1 MRNLKFLL
9 SCFMLLM
16 SVVAF
21 AQNQVTGHVAD
32 ATGEPIIG
40 ANVTVKGTTVGT
52 ITDIDGN
59 FTLEVGSTDGT
70 LVVSF
75 IGYKSAEAA
84 IKGKSPINVILQED
98 TETLDEVVVVGY
110 GTQNRKSLT
119 GAISDVKSESL
130 TRSVSTTT
138 AGALSGKIAGISTR
152 AKDARPGKG
161 ISLEIRNMGAPLYVI
176 DGIPYGGNTGNDWLV
191 NSEVSGNDVFN
202 SLNIE
207 DIESITVLKDASA
220 AIYGLR
226 ASNGVVLVT
235 TKKGKKNEKVS
246 INVNGYYGWQNL
258 TRFPELANAEQYTR
272 GLAEAAQNR
281 GEDPN
286 SVYTKEE
293 LAKWAAGTEKG
304 YKSYD
309 YYDMI
314 MRKNVPQYHVNASV
328 TGGSERTNYYLS
340 VAHTSQEAM
349 MPDFN
354 YQRTNFQLNLDT
366 KITNRFTIGAQVS
379 GRYEKTNDVGL
390 PGGDGYYSA
399 ILAVFK
405 MRPIDSPY
413 ANDNPNYIRN
423 IDSYRNG
430 YNPAA
435 FRRDIAGYKDSMTR
449 YANINAYAQYDFGF
463 GLTAKATFSY
473 GYTNSRFDGYQYAYQ
488 IYTYDE
494 ASDTYNGTNA
504 VGRWR
509 LQIDR
514 SVPTR
519 YMQLQLNYNKQIKDH
534 NISAVLGYE
543 ASDYDWSKKTYGTEP
558 STDYLPL
565 LQMDEINS
573 FGDEWSYEAR
583 AGWLARVNYDYAH
596 KYLVELLARYD
607 GSYLYAPSQR
617 WGFFPGAS
625 IGWRISEENFFAPLK
640 SVVDDLK
647 IRASIGQTGTES
659 GVSLFGY
666 LSGYNWNQGS
676 AVLDGEYV
684 TGLNQRGL
692 PVTNLSWTK
701 NTTKNIGFDLTMFGN
716 RLTISADAFR
726 KDITGVPAARY
737 DVLLPSEVGYS
748 LPNENLNKQAYVGT
762 EAMATWTDHIGDF
775 NYRVS
780 GNITF
785 SRYRNIESYKPRFS
799 NSWDEYR
806 NSSED
811 RWGGIYWGYQVIGQF
826 QSEEEIKNYP
836 VNLDGQGNTTLLPG
850 DLIYKD
856 VNNDGVING
865 MDERPIGFPEGWAPI
880 LSFGGNIGLEWKGI
894 DLNIDFSG
902 GAMQGW
908 RQNYELTNA
917 YHNGGNSPAYLL
929 EDRWHRLDLY
939 DPESEWVPGRYPAIR
954 NGEFAYN
961 NKNSDFWLHNVH
973 YLRIS
978 NLEIGYSL
986 PTWMLKPI
994 HAQKVRIFMS
1004 VSNLCSFDNV
1014 HQYGIDPEIT
1024 AAAAVVYPQQRTF
1037 LVGFNVTF

>member
-1 MRNLKFLL
+1 
-9 SCFMLLM
+9 MLLM

-430 YNPAA
+430 YNPVA

-504 VGRWR
+504 AGRWR

-994 HAQKVRIFMS
+994 HAQKVRIYGS

>member
-504 VGRWR
+504 AGRWR

-929 EDRWHRLDLY
+929 EDRWHRLELY

-994 HAQKVRIFMS
+994 HAQKVRIYGS

>member
-504 VGRWR
+504 AGRWR

-607 GSYLYAPSQR
+607 GFYLYAPSQR

-748 LPNENLNKQAYVGT
+748 LPNENLNKQAYIGT

-856 VNNDGVING
+856 VNNDGVINS

-994 HAQKVRIFMS
+994 HAQKVRVYGS

>member
-340 VAHTSQEAM
+340 VAHTSQETM

-504 VGRWR
+504 AGRWR

-994 HAQKVRIFMS
+994 HAQKVRIYGS

>member
-1 MRNLKFLL
+1 
-9 SCFMLLM
+9 MLLM

-504 VGRWR
+504 AGRWR

-939 DPESEWVPGRYPAIR
+939 EPESEWVPGRYPAIR

-994 HAQKVRIFMS
+994 HAQKVRIYGS

>member
-1 MRNLKFLL
+1 MRNFRFLFI
-9 SCFMLLM
+9 CIMLF
-16 SVVAF
+16 SSAIAF
-21 AQNQVTGHVAD
+21 AQNQITGHVAD
-32 ATGEPIIG
+32 TTGEPVIG
-40 ANVTVKGTTVGT
+40 ANVTVKGTTTGT

-59 FTLEVGSTDGT
+59 FILPVESPDGV
-70 LVVSF
+70 LVISF
-75 IGYKSAEAA
+75 IGYKSAEA
-84 IKGKSPINVILQED
+84 PINGKTQINVTLHED

-110 GTQNRKSLT
+110 GTQNKKSLT

-138 AGALSGKIAGISTR
+138 AGALAGKMAGISTR

-176 DGIPYGGNTGNDWLV
+176 DGIPYGGNNSTDWLMA
-191 NSEVSGNDVFN
+191 SEVSGTDVFN

-207 DIESITVLKDASA
+207 DIESITILKDASA

-258 TRFPELANAEQYTR
+258 TRFPELANAAQYTR

-286 SVYTKEE
+286 SVYSKEE

-314 MRKNVPQYHVNASV
+314 MRKNVPQYHINASV

-340 VAHTSQEAM
+340 LAHTKQEAM
-349 MPDFN
+349 MPDFD
-354 YQRTNFQLNLDT
+354 YQRTNFQLNIDT
-366 KITNRFTIGAQVS
+366 KITDRFTIGAQVS
-379 GRYEKTNDVGL
+379 GRYEKTEDVGL
-390 PGGDGYYSA
+390 PGGDGYYSS
-399 ILAVFK
+399 ILAMFK

-423 IDSYRNG
+423 IDPTRNG

-435 FRRDIAGYKDSMTR
+435 FSRDIAGYKDNLTR
-449 YANINAYAQYDFGF
+449 NANINAYAQYDFGF

-473 GYTNSRFDGYQYAYQ
+473 GYTNSRFDGRQYSYQ

-494 ASDTYNGTNA
+494 ATDTYNGTDVA
-504 VGRWR
+504 GPWR
-509 LQIDR
+509 SQIDR

-519 YMQLQLNYNKQIKDH
+519 YMQLQLNYNKQIKKH

-558 STDYLPL
+558 SNDYLPL
-565 LQMDEINS
+565 LQKDEINS
-573 FGDEWSYEAR
+573 FYDEWSYEAR
-583 AGWLARVNYDYAH
+583 AGWLGRINYDYAH
-596 KYLVELLARYD
+596 KYLIELLARYD
-607 GSYLYAPSQR
+607 ASYLYAPSQR
-617 WGFFPGAS
+617 WGFFPGVS
-625 IGWRISEENFFAPLK
+625 VGWRISEEKFFEPLK
-640 SVVDDLK
+640 TVVDDLK
-647 IRASIGQTGTES
+647 IRASIGQTGTEKD
-659 GVSLFGY
+659 VSMFGY
-666 LSGYNWNQGS
+666 LPGYNWAQGS
-676 AVLDGEYV
+676 AVLDDKYT

-701 NTTKNIGFDLTMFGN
+701 NTSKNIGIDLTMFGN
-716 RLTISADAFR
+716 RLTVTADAFR

-748 LPNENLNKQAYVGT
+748 LPNENLNKQAYIGT
-762 EAMATWTDHIGDF
+762 EAMVTWTDNIGEL

-785 SRYRNIESYKPRFS
+785 SRYRSIETYKPRFG

-806 NSSED
+806 NSAED

-826 QSEEEIKNYP
+826 QSEEQIKNYP
-836 VNLDGQGNTTLLPG
+836 VDLDGQGNTSLLPG

-856 VNNDGVING
+856 VNGDGVING
-865 MDERPIGFPEGWAPI
+865 MDERPIGFPENWAPI

-894 DLNIDFSG
+894 DLNIDLSG

-917 YHNGGNSPAYLL
+917 YHGDGNSPVYLL
-929 EDRWHRLDLY
+929 EDRWHRADLY
-939 DPESEWVPGRYPAIR
+939 DPTSEWVPGYYPAIR
-954 NGEFAYN
+954 KGEFAYN
-961 NKNSDFWLHNVH
+961 NKNSDFWLHNVR

-986 PTWMLKPI
+986 PVWMLKPI
-994 HAQKVRIFMS
+994 HAQKVRVYAN
-1004 VSNLCSFDNV
+1004 VSNLYSFDNV
-1014 HQYGIDPEIT
+1014 HQFGIDPEIT

>member
-176 DGIPYGGNTGNDWLV
+176 DGIPYGGNTGNDWSV

-504 VGRWR
+504 AGRWR

-748 LPNENLNKQAYVGT
+748 LPNENLNKQAYIGT

-856 VNNDGVING
+856 VNNDGVINS

-994 HAQKVRIFMS
+994 HAQKVRVYGS

>member
-1 MRNLKFLL
+1 MSNLKFLL

-504 VGRWR
+504 AGRWR

-994 HAQKVRIFMS
+994 HAQKVRIYGS

>member
-994 HAQKVRIFMS
+994 HAQKVRIYGS

>member
-1 MRNLKFLL
+1 MRNCKFLL
-9 SCFMLLM
+9 VCIMLFC
-16 SVVAF
+16 SAIAF
-21 AQNQVTGHVAD
+21 AQNQITGHVVD
-32 ATGEPIIG
+32 TTGEPVIG
-40 ANVTVKGTTVGT
+40 ANVTVKGTATGT

-59 FTLEVGSTDGT
+59 FTLPVESNDGI
-70 LVVSF
+70 LIVSF
-75 IGYKSAEAA
+75 IGYKSAEVS
-84 IKGKSPINVILQED
+84 INGKTQINVVLKED

-110 GTQNRKSLT
+110 GTQTKKSLT

-138 AGALSGKIAGISTR
+138 AGALAGKMAGISTR

-176 DGIPYGGNTGNDWLV
+176 DGIPYGGNTGSDWLQA
-191 NSEVSGNDVFN
+191 SEVSGNDVFN
-202 SLNIE
+202 ALNIE
-207 DIESITVLKDASA
+207 DIESITILKDASA

-235 TKKGKKNEKVS
+235 TKKGRKNEKVS

-258 TRFPELANAEQYTR
+258 TRFPKLANAAQYTR

-286 SVYTKEE
+286 SVYTKEDLE
-293 LAKWAAGTEKG
+293 KWAAGTEKG
-304 YKSYD
+304 YKAYD

-314 MRKNVPQYHVNASV
+314 MRKNVPQYHINASV
-328 TGGSERTNYYLS
+328 TGGSEKTNYYLS
-340 VAHTSQEAM
+340 LAHTKQEAM
-349 MPDFN
+349 MPDFD
-354 YQRTNFQLNLDT
+354 YQRTNFQLNIDS
-366 KITNRFTIGAQVS
+366 KITKRFTIGAQVS
-379 GRYEKTNDVGL
+379 GRYEKTEDVGL
-390 PGGDGYYSA
+390 PGGDGYFSS
-399 ILAVFK
+399 ILAMFK

-413 ANDNPNYIRN
+413 ANDNPDYIRN
-423 IDSYRNG
+423 IDPTRNG

-435 FRRDIAGYKDSMTR
+435 FSRDIAGYKDNLTR
-449 YANINAYAQYDFGF
+449 NANINAYAQYDFGF

-473 GYTNSRFDGYQYAYQ
+473 GYTNSRFDGRQYSYQ

-494 ASDTYNGTNA
+494 ATDTYNGTDVA
-504 VGRWR
+504 GPWR

-519 YMQLQLNYNKQIKDH
+519 YMQLQLNYNKQFGKH
-534 NISAVLGYE
+534 NVSAVLGYE

-558 STDYLPL
+558 SNDYLPL
-565 LQMDEINS
+565 LQKDEINS

-583 AGWLARVNYDYAH
+583 AGWLARINYNYAH
-596 KYLVELLARYD
+596 KYLIELLGRYD

-617 WGFFPGAS
+617 WGFFPGVS
-625 IGWRISEENFFAPLK
+625 LGWRISEEKFFEPLK
-640 SVVDDLK
+640 TVVDDFK
-647 IRASIGQTGTES
+647 IRASIGQTGTEKD
-659 GVSLFGY
+659 VSMFGY
-666 LSGYNWNQGS
+666 LPGYNWAQGN
-676 AVLDGEYV
+676 AVLDGEFV

-701 NTTKNIGFDLTMFGN
+701 NTSKNIGIDLTMFGN
-716 RLTISADAFR
+716 RLTVTADAFR

-748 LPNENLNKQAYVGT
+748 LPNENLNKQAYIGT
-762 EAMATWTDHIGDF
+762 EAMVTWTDHIGEL

-785 SRYRNIESYKPRFS
+785 SRYRSIETYKPRFG

-806 NSSED
+806 NSAED

-826 QSEEEIKNYP
+826 QSEEQIKNYP
-836 VNLDGQGNTTLLPG
+836 VDLDGQGNTSLLPG
-850 DLIYKD
+850 DFIYKD
-856 VNNDGVING
+856 VNGDGVING
-865 MDERPIGFPEGWAPI
+865 MDERPIGFPENWAPI

-908 RQNYELTNA
+908 RQNYELANA
-917 YHNGGNSPAYLL
+917 FHGDGNSPVYLL
-929 EDRWHRLDLY
+929 EDRWHRADLY
-939 DPESEWVPGRYPAIR
+939 DPESEWTPGRYPAIR
-954 NGEFAYN
+954 KGEFGYN
-961 NKNSDFWLHNVH
+961 NKNSDFWLHNVR

-978 NLEIGYSL
+978 NLEVGYSL
-986 PTWMLKPI
+986 PIWMLKPI
-994 HAQKVRIFMS
+994 HAQKVRIYANI
-1004 VSNLCSFDNV
+1004 SNLCSFDNV

-1037 LVGFNVTF
+1037 LLGFNVTF

>member
-272 GLAEAAQNR
+272 GLAEAASNR

-504 VGRWR
+504 AGRWR

-994 HAQKVRIFMS
+994 HAQKVRIYGS

>member
-1 MRNLKFLL
+1 
-9 SCFMLLM
+9 MLLM

-21 AQNQVTGHVAD
+21 AQNQIKGHVAD

-40 ANVTVKGTTVGT
+40 ANVTVKGTTTGT

-59 FTLEVGSTDGT
+59 FTLEVESTDGT

-75 IGYKSAEAA
+75 IGYKSVEAKMNGTA
-84 IKGKSPINVILQED
+84 PINVVLQED

-138 AGALSGKIAGISTR
+138 AGALTGKIAGISTR

-161 ISLEIRNMGAPLYVI
+161 INLEIRNMGTPLFVI
-176 DGIPYGGNTGNDWLV
+176 DGIPYGGNTSNDWLV

-202 SLNIE
+202 ALNIE

-314 MRKNVPQYHVNASV
+314 MRKNVPQYHINASV

-340 VAHTSQEAM
+340 IAHTNQEAM

-390 PGGDGYYSA
+390 PGGDGYYSS
-399 ILAVFK
+399 ILAIFR

-519 YMQLQLNYNKQIKDH
+519 YMQLQLNYNKQIKEH

-607 GSYLYAPSQR
+607 GSYLYAPSKR
-617 WGFFPGAS
+617 WGFFPGLS
-625 IGWRISEENFFAPLK
+625 LGWRISEEKFFAPLK

-659 GVSLFGY
+659 GVSMFGY

-701 NTTKNIGFDLTMFGN
+701 NTTKNIGFDLSMFGN
-716 RLTISADAFR
+716 RLTVSADAFR

-748 LPNENLNKQAYVGT
+748 LPNENLNKQAYIGA
-762 EAMATWTDHIGDF
+762 EAMATWTDHIGEF

-785 SRYRNIESYKPRFS
+785 SRYRSIETYKPRFS

-806 NSSED
+806 NSAED

-836 VNLDGQGNTTLLPG
+836 VNLDGQGNPTLLPG

-856 VNNDGVING
+856 VNNDGVINS
-865 MDERPIGFPEGWAPI
+865 MDERPIGFPENWAPI
-880 LSFGGNIGLEWKGI
+880 LSFGGNIGLEWRGI

-908 RQNYELTNA
+908 RQNYELANA

-929 EDRWHRLDLY
+929 EDRWHRADLY
-939 DPESEWVPGRYPAIR
+939 DPESEWISGRYPAIR

-986 PTWMLKPI
+986 PMWMLKPL
-994 HAQKVRIFMS
+994 HAQKVRVYGS

-1014 HQYGIDPEIT
+1014 HQFGIDPEIT

>member
-1 MRNLKFLL
+1 
-9 SCFMLLM
+9 MLLM

-21 AQNQVTGHVAD
+21 AQNQIKGHVAD

-40 ANVTVKGTTVGT
+40 ANVTVKGTTTGT

-75 IGYKSAEAA
+75 IGYKSVEAKMNGTA
-84 IKGKSPINVILQED
+84 PINVVLQED

-138 AGALSGKIAGISTR
+138 AGALTGKIAGISTR

-161 ISLEIRNMGAPLYVI
+161 INLEIRNMGTPLFVI
-176 DGIPYGGNTGNDWLV
+176 DGIPYGGNTSNDWLV

-202 SLNIE
+202 ALNIE

-314 MRKNVPQYHVNASV
+314 MRKNVPQYHINASV

-340 VAHTSQEAM
+340 IAHTNQEAM

-390 PGGDGYYSA
+390 PGGDGYYSS
-399 ILAVFK
+399 ILAIFR

-519 YMQLQLNYNKQIKDH
+519 YMQLQLNYNKQIKEH

-607 GSYLYAPSQR
+607 GSYLYAPSKR
-617 WGFFPGAS
+617 WGFFPGLS
-625 IGWRISEENFFAPLK
+625 LGWRISEEKFFAPLK

-659 GVSLFGY
+659 GVSMFGY
-666 LSGYNWNQGS
+666 LGGYNWNQGS

-701 NTTKNIGFDLTMFGN
+701 NTTKNIGFDLSMFGN
-716 RLTISADAFR
+716 RLTVSADAFR

-748 LPNENLNKQAYVGT
+748 LPNENLNKQAYIGA
-762 EAMATWTDHIGDF
+762 EAMATWTDHIGEF

-785 SRYRNIESYKPRFS
+785 SRYRSIETYKPRFS

-806 NSSED
+806 NSAED

-856 VNNDGVING
+856 VNNDGVINS
-865 MDERPIGFPEGWAPI
+865 MDERPIGFPENWAPI
-880 LSFGGNIGLEWKGI
+880 LSFGGNIGLEWRGI

-908 RQNYELTNA
+908 RQNYELANA

-929 EDRWHRLDLY
+929 EDRWHRADLY
-939 DPESEWVPGRYPAIR
+939 DPESEWISGRYPAIR

-986 PTWMLKPI
+986 PMWMLKPL
-994 HAQKVRIFMS
+994 HAQKVRVYGS

-1014 HQYGIDPEIT
+1014 HQFGIDPEIT

>member
-1 MRNLKFLL
+1 
-9 SCFMLLM
+9 MLLM

-21 AQNQVTGHVAD
+21 AQNQIKGHVAD
-32 ATGEPIIG
+32 AAGEPIIG
-40 ANVTVKGTTVGT
+40 ANVTVKGTTTGT

-59 FTLEVGSTDGT
+59 FVLEVGSTNGT

-75 IGYKSAEAA
+75 IGYKSVEA
-84 IKGKSPINVILQED
+84 KMNGTSPINVILQED

-138 AGALSGKIAGISTR
+138 AGALTGKIAGISTR

-161 ISLEIRNMGAPLYVI
+161 INLEIRNMGTPLFVI
-176 DGIPYGGNTGNDWLV
+176 DGIPYGGNTSSDWLV

-202 SLNIE
+202 ALNIE

-314 MRKNVPQYHVNASV
+314 MRKNVPQYHINASV

-340 VAHTSQEAM
+340 VAHTNQEAM

-390 PGGDGYYSA
+390 PGGDGYYSS
-399 ILAVFK
+399 ILAIFR

-519 YMQLQLNYNKQIKDH
+519 YMQLQLNYNKQIKNH

-596 KYLVELLARYD
+596 KYLIELLARYD
-607 GSYLYAPSQR
+607 GSYLYVPSKR
-617 WGFFPGAS
+617 WGFFPGVS
-625 IGWRISEENFFAPLK
+625 VGWRISEEKFFTPLK

-659 GVSLFGY
+659 GVSMFGY

-701 NTTKNIGFDLTMFGN
+701 NTTKNIGFDLTMFGS
-716 RLTISADAFR
+716 RLTVSADAFR

-748 LPNENLNKQAYVGT
+748 LPNENLNKQAYIGA
-762 EAMATWTDHIGDF
+762 EAMATWTDHIGEF

-785 SRYRNIESYKPRFS
+785 SRYRSIETYKPRFS

-806 NSSED
+806 NSAED

-856 VNNDGVING
+856 VNNDGVINS
-865 MDERPIGFPEGWAPI
+865 MDERPIGFPENWAPI

-894 DLNIDFSG
+894 DLNIDLSG

-908 RQNYELTNA
+908 RQNYELANA

-973 YLRIS
+973 YLRVS

-986 PTWMLKPI
+986 PMWMLKPI
-994 HAQKVRIFMS
+994 HAQKVRVYGS

-1014 HQYGIDPEIT
+1014 HQFGIDPEIT

>member
-1 MRNLKFLL
+1 
-9 SCFMLLM
+9 MLLM

-21 AQNQVTGHVAD
+21 AQNQIKGHVAD

-40 ANVTVKGTTVGT
+40 ANVTVKGTTTGT

-75 IGYKSAEAA
+75 IGYKSVEAKMNGTA
-84 IKGKSPINVILQED
+84 PINVVLQED

-138 AGALSGKIAGISTR
+138 AGALTGKIAGISTR

-161 ISLEIRNMGAPLYVI
+161 INLEIRNMGTPLFVI
-176 DGIPYGGNTGNDWLV
+176 DGIPYGGNTSNDWLV

-202 SLNIE
+202 ALNIE

-309 YYDMI
+309 FYDMI
-314 MRKNVPQYHVNASV
+314 MRKNVPQYHINASV

-340 VAHTSQEAM
+340 IAHTNQEAM

-390 PGGDGYYSA
+390 PGGDGYYSS
-399 ILAVFK
+399 ILAIFR

-519 YMQLQLNYNKQIKDH
+519 YMQLQLNYNKQIKEH

-607 GSYLYAPSQR
+607 GSYLYAPSKR
-617 WGFFPGAS
+617 WGFFPGLS
-625 IGWRISEENFFAPLK
+625 LGWRISEEKFFAPLK

-659 GVSLFGY
+659 GVSMFGY

-701 NTTKNIGFDLTMFGN
+701 NTTKNIGFDLSMFGN
-716 RLTISADAFR
+716 RLTVSADAFR

-748 LPNENLNKQAYVGT
+748 LPNENLNKQAYIGA
-762 EAMATWTDHIGDF
+762 EAMATWTDHIGEF

-785 SRYRNIESYKPRFS
+785 SRYRSIETYKPRFS

-806 NSSED
+806 NSAED

-856 VNNDGVING
+856 VNNDGVINS
-865 MDERPIGFPEGWAPI
+865 MDERPIGFPENWAPI
-880 LSFGGNIGLEWKGI
+880 LSFGGNIGLEWRGI

-908 RQNYELTNA
+908 RQNYELANA

-929 EDRWHRLDLY
+929 EDRWHRADLY
-939 DPESEWVPGRYPAIR
+939 DPESEWISGRYPAIR

-986 PTWMLKPI
+986 PMWMLKPL
-994 HAQKVRIFMS
+994 HAQKVRVYGS

-1014 HQYGIDPEIT
+1014 HQFGIDPEIT

>member
-1 MRNLKFLL
+1 
-9 SCFMLLM
+9 MLLM

-21 AQNQVTGHVAD
+21 AQNQIKGHVAD
-32 ATGEPIIG
+32 AAGDPIIG
-40 ANVTVKGTTVGT
+40 ANVTVKGTTTGT

-59 FTLEVGSTDGT
+59 FVLEVGSTDGT

-75 IGYKSAEAA
+75 IGYKSVEA
-84 IKGKSPINVILQED
+84 KMNGTSPINVVLQED

-138 AGALSGKIAGISTR
+138 AGALTGKIAGISTR

-161 ISLEIRNMGAPLYVI
+161 INLEIRNMGTPLFVI
-176 DGIPYGGNTGNDWLV
+176 DGIPYGGNTSSDWLV

-202 SLNIE
+202 ALNIE

-340 VAHTSQEAM
+340 IAHTNQEAM

-390 PGGDGYYSA
+390 PGGDGYYSS
-399 ILAVFK
+399 ILAIFR

-519 YMQLQLNYNKQIKDH
+519 YMQLQLNYNKQIKNH

-596 KYLVELLARYD
+596 KYLIELLARYD
-607 GSYLYAPSQR
+607 GSYLYAPSKR
-617 WGFFPGAS
+617 WGFFPGVS
-625 IGWRISEENFFAPLK
+625 VGWRISEEKFFSPLK

-659 GVSLFGY
+659 GVSMFGY
-666 LSGYNWNQGS
+666 MSGYNWNQGS

-701 NTTKNIGFDLTMFGN
+701 NTTKNIGFDLTMFGS
-716 RLTISADAFR
+716 RLTVSADAFR

-748 LPNENLNKQAYVGT
+748 LPNENLNKQAYIGA
-762 EAMATWTDHIGDF
+762 EAMATWTDHIGEF

-785 SRYRNIESYKPRFS
+785 SRYRSIETYKPRFS

-806 NSSED
+806 NSAED

-856 VNNDGVING
+856 VNNDGVINS
-865 MDERPIGFPEGWAPI
+865 MDERPIGFPENWAPI

-894 DLNIDFSG
+894 DLNIDLSG

-908 RQNYELTNA
+908 RQNYELANA

-961 NKNSDFWLHNVH
+961 NKNSDFWLHNVR

-986 PTWMLKPI
+986 PMWMLKPI
-994 HAQKVRIFMS
+994 HAQKVRVYGS

-1014 HQYGIDPEIT
+1014 HQFGIDPEIT

>member
-366 KITNRFTIGAQVS
+366 KITKRFTIGAQVS

-504 VGRWR
+504 AGRWR

-994 HAQKVRIFMS
+994 HAQKVRIYGS

>member
-504 VGRWR
+504 AGRWR

-583 AGWLARVNYDYAH
+583 AGWLARINYDYAH

-748 LPNENLNKQAYVGT
+748 LPNENLNKQAYIGT

-856 VNNDGVING
+856 VNNDGVINS

-994 HAQKVRIFMS
+994 HAQKVRIYGS

>member
-1 MRNLKFLL
+1 MRNLQFLL

-504 VGRWR
+504 AGRWR

-748 LPNENLNKQAYVGT
+748 LPNENLNKQAYIGT

-856 VNNDGVING
+856 VNNDGVINS

-994 HAQKVRIFMS
+994 HAQKVRIYGS

>member
-504 VGRWR
+504 AGRWR

-994 HAQKVRIFMS
+994 HAPKVRIYGS